1 MYNGLAIIPISWNK
15 TMTIENTKAS
25 GLDMMQVKRNRL
37 SEQIAE
43 QIQRN
48 IIEGKLK
55 QGDRLAPEREL
66 AEQLGVSRTVIREAT
81 KVLQE
86 RGLVKVI
93 TGSGTY
99 ATRIEPA
106 VVSQSIG
113 LFVQGY
119 KHSFRDLLEI
129 RRMLEV
135 EVAGMAAERATNEDI
150 HLLTACLDEMKAVL
164 PEIRTTTE
172 KMEKFVEAD
181 LRFHQYLGKAS
192 NNSLLPILLL
202 PITDL
207 LLEFRRKASSFPGA
221 PERAISYHQTVLEC
235 VCSRDSQRCREA
247 MRNHLS
253 STEEFLKLMV
263 EEEIKLGDQTPV

>member
-1 MYNGLAIIPISWNK
+1 M
-15 TMTIENTKAS
+15 ENTKVI
-25 GLDMMQVKRNRL
+25 GLDMMQVKRERL

-55 QGDRLAPEREL
+55 QGDRLPPERDL
-66 AEQLGVSRTVIREAT
+66 AEQFGVSRTVIREAT

-106 VVSQSIG
+106 AVSQSIG

-135 EVAGMAAERATNEDI
+135 EVAGMAAERATDEDI
-150 HLLTACLDEMKAVL
+150 QQLTACIDEMNAVL
-164 PEIRTTTE
+164 PEIRNSKD
-172 KMEKFVEAD
+172 KMEDFVEAD
-181 LRFHQYLGKAS
+181 LRFHQNLGKAS
-192 NNSLLPILLL
+192 SNSLLPILLL

-221 PERAISYHQTVLEC
+221 PERAITFHQTVLEC
-235 VCSRDSQRCREA
+235 VRSRDSHKCREA

-253 STEEFLKLMV
+253 STEEFLELMV
-263 EEEIKLGDQTPV
+263 EDENN